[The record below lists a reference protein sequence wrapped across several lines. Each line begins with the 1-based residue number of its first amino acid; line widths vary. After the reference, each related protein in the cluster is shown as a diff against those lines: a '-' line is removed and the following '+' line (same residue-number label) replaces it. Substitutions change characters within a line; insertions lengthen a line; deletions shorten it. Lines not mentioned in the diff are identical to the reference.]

1 MCAVLCALSYN
12 ISMRFSKEIR
22 YFLIIGILTVLI
34 DYLVYFLSRKLIIN
48 TSQAKAFGFI
58 SGTVF
63 AFLANRNI
71 TFRNHNNIWGHLYKF
86 IILYSGTLFINVTI
100 NNNLLNWLTDFHYK
114 VQLSFLIATSASAI
128 INFIGMKYFVFFIKI
143 QNKETFEKN

>member
-1 MCAVLCALSYN
+1 M
-12 ISMRFSKEIR
+12 K
-22 YFLIIGILTVLI
+22 
-34 DYLVYFLSRKLIIN
+34 D
-48 TSQAKAFGFI
+48 
-58 SGTVF
+58 
-63 AFLANRNI
+63 RNI

-114 VQLSFLIATSASAI
+114 FQLSFLIATSTSAI